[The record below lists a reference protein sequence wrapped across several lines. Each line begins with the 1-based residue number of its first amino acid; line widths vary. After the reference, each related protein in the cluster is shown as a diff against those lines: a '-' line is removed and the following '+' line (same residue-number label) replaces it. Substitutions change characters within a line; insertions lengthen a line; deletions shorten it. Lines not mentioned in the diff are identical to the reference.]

1 MSSEP
6 LRIYV
11 PIDDDAM
18 LPQAEQRIRQE
29 TFAAMRDAGITA
41 PDVETAAMPR
51 VVIDQNEEASCE
63 VRITLR
69 MLPSAIRNRVKE
81 KVMANLMLA
90 GFDPH
95 VVIEKSCEGW
105 R

>member
-11 PIDDDAM
+11 PIDEDAI
-18 LPQAEQRIRQE
+18 LPDAEERVREE
-29 TFAAMRDAGITA
+29 TFAAMRDAGITT
-41 PDVETAAMPR
+41 PDVETHASPR
-51 VVIDQNEEASCE
+51 VVIDEDEEALSQ

-69 MLPSAIRNRVKE
+69 KIPSAIRSRVETKI
-81 KVMANLMLA
+81 MANLIAA

-95 VVIEKSCEGW
+95 LVVRKSSEG
-105 R
+105 